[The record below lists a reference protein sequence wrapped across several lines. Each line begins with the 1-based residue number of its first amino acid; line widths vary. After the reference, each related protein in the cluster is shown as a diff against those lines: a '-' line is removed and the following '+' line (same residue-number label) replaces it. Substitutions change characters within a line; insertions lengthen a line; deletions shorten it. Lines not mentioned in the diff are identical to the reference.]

1 VTERAREILRKH
13 EENEHQLSDNLTVRA
28 RRKTRVV
35 VNQLPL
41 FTALEEE
48 LRNSLRALDLNNLTP
63 MDALRMLEE
72 LRRKA
77 QS

>member
-1 VTERAREILRKH
+1 MVH
-13 EENEHQLSDNLTVRA
+13 
-28 RRKTRVV
+28 
-35 VNQLPL
+35 QLPL
-41 FTALEEE
+41 FTAIEEE

-72 LRRKA
+72 LRKKA